1 MTEQNITAYQAKYFA
16 NYLSRRLPA
25 NDLTKL
31 TASLQDAQVDLTP
44 HQIEA
49 ALFAFQS
56 PLSKGAILA
65 DEVGLGKTI
74 EAGIILSQN
83 WAEHKRRLLII
94 CPANLRKQWSSELQ
108 EKFFL
113 PSIILEKKSFNEQIE
128 QGNLNPFNQERIV
141 ICSFQFAKQ
150 KAPYIKQAQWHLVVI
165 DEAHRL
171 RNVYKPTNV
180 IAHTIKKSL
189 VDRKKIL
196 MTATPLQNS
205 ILELFGLVS
214 IVDDFVF
221 GDIKSFKS
229 QFGHPNSEADFL
241 TLRKRLESV
250 CKRTLRRQVL
260 EYIKYTKR
268 IAILEEFSP
277 YKDEE
282 ALYEMV
288 SDYLQRPHLYALP
301 NSQRMLMSLI
311 LRKLLASS
319 TYAIYGTLCSLI
331 ARLEAKLA
339 KQPQLE
345 TSDVE
350 PYNFEG
356 GINEDE
362 WIDDE
367 EADDTDEASE
377 GKEEYLHPSDID
389 GIKKEISELEAFR
402 DLAFKIKRNSKAEH
416 LFKALDKGFEKLKEL
431 GANQK
436 ALIFTESR
444 RTQEYLYELLE
455 QKGYKGKVVRF
466 NGTNT
471 DKQSTDIYRAWLDRH
486 KGSDKITDSAT
497 ADRRAAIVDYF
508 REEATIMIATEAA
521 AEGIN
526 LQFCS
531 LMVNY
536 DMPWN
541 PQRIEQ
547 RIGRCHRYGQQ
558 FDVVVINFL
567 NVKNEA
573 DVRVYQL
580 LSEKFQLFDGIF
592 GASDEVLGSIGNGID
607 FEKRISDIYNTCRTP
622 QQIKEAFDALQA
634 EFHEEISDNMLAA
647 RSTLLENFDDEVAQ
661 KLRIN
666 FKESAA
672 SLTKFNKALWLLT
685 RYALRNHAHFDEA
698 NSSFHLFDTDLSG
711 FEGQYCLVNTDT
723 NTRRSQLALPK
734 HAQVYRIGH
743 PLARQIIDENID
755 AELPCHEVVFDYTHT
770 PVKVSLLEQ
779 FIGKSGWLH
788 VEKLSIDSF
797 EQEDRLLIACFD
809 ENGNEVFPDVAEH
822 LFELQA
828 TEQIEQ
834 VFHPADITSQCDGI
848 ISRQRADIIEENAL
862 RNQNFFEEE
871 MDKLDFWAEDMKM
884 SLERELTDLDTEI
897 KLLKG
902 QSKKLATL
910 SEKVEVQ
917 RKIKDLE
924 KKRAEKRNAL
934 FSAQDE
940 IDSRKE
946 DLLSSVE
953 RMLNQKVEQK
963 ALFTL
968 KWNLV

>member
-1 MTEQNITAYQAKYFA
+1 MTEQSITVYQAKYFA

-25 NDLTKL
+25 NDLAKL
-31 TASLQDAQVDLTP
+31 TASLQNAQVDLTP

-83 WAEHKRRLLII
+83 WAEHKRHLLII
-94 CPANLRKQWSSELQ
+94 CPANLRKQWSSELL
-108 EKFFL
+108 EKFYL
-113 PSIILEKKSFNEQIE
+113 PSVILEKRSFNEQIE
-128 QGNLNPFNQERIV
+128 QDNLNPFSQEKII
-141 ICSFQFAKQ
+141 ICSFQFAKT
-150 KAPYIKQAQWHLVVI
+150 KAAYIRQTSWDLVVV

-180 IAHTIKKSL
+180 IANTIKRAL
-189 VDRKKIL
+189 ADRKKIL

-221 GDIKSFKS
+221 GDIKSFKG
-229 QFGHPNSEADFL
+229 QFGNLQSESDFQA
-241 TLRKRLESV
+241 LRQRLKPV

-260 EYIKYTKR
+260 EYIRYTKR

-288 SDYLQRPHLYALP
+288 SDYLQKSQLYALP

-331 ARLEAKLA
+331 ERLEAILA
-339 KQPQLE
+339 RQPE
-345 TSDVE
+345 PVSTSITED
-350 PYNFEG
+350 FG
-356 GINEDE
+356 DAINEEEWADE
-362 WIDDE
+362 DSDE
-367 EADDTDEASE
+367 LGESDNERI
-377 GKEEYLHPSDID
+377 LHPTDIE
-389 GIKKEISELEAFR
+389 GIRNEMAELQAFR

-416 LFKALDKGFEKLKEL
+416 LFQALSKGFEKLKEL
-431 GANQK
+431 GAPQK
-436 ALIFTESR
+436 ALIFTESK

-455 QKGYKGKVVRF
+455 ERGYKGKVVRF

-471 DKQSTDIYRAWLDRH
+471 DRQSTGIYQAWLDEN
-486 KGSDKITDSAT
+486 KGSDKVTGSPT
-497 ADRRAAIVDYF
+497 ADRRAAIVDFF
-508 REEATIMIATEAA
+508 RKEATIMIATEAA

-531 LMVNY
+531 LIVNY

-567 NVKNEA
+567 NIKNEA

-580 LSEKFQLFDGIF
+580 LSEKFRLFDGIF
-592 GASDEVLGSIGNGID
+592 GASDEVLGSIGNGVD
-607 FEKRISDIYNTCRTP
+607 FEKRIADIYNSCRTP
-622 QQIKEAFDALQA
+622 QEIKQAFDELQT
-634 EFHEEISDNMLAA
+634 EFQERISENMLAA
-647 RSTLLENFDDEVAQ
+647 RSSLLENFDEEVAR
-661 KLRIN
+661 KLRVN
-666 FKESAA
+666 FKESTA

-685 RYALRNHAHFDEA
+685 RYALRNAARFDEEHA
-698 NSSFHLFDTDLSG
+698 AFQMFDTDLKEYAG
-711 FEGQYCLVNTDT
+711 RYCLLNADAV
-723 NTRRSQLALPK
+723 TRRSQFLLPE
-734 HAQVYRIGH
+734 HTQVYRIGH
-743 PLARQIIDENID
+743 PLARHVVDEYIN
-755 AELPCHEVVFDYTHT
+755 AGLPCREVVFDYIHS
-770 PVKVSLLEQ
+770 PIRVSLLGELV
-779 FIGKSGWLH
+779 GKSGWLH
-788 VEKLSIDSF
+788 VEKLSIDAF

-809 ENGNEVFPDVAEH
+809 EDGNEVYPDIAEY
-822 LFELQA
+822 LFELYA
-828 TEQIEQ
+828 TEQAGPVIK
-834 VFHPADITSQCDGI
+834 PAKVVNQYDGI
-848 ISRQRADIIEENAL
+848 VARQRTAIIEENAL

-871 MDKLDFWAEDMKM
+871 MDKLDAWAEDMKM
-884 SLERELTDLDTEI
+884 SLERELRDLDTEI

-902 QSKKLATL
+902 TVKKMATL
-910 SEKVEVQ
+910 AEKVSTQ

-924 KKRAEKRNAL
+924 HRRAEKRQNL

-940 IDSRKE
+940 VDARKE
-946 DLLSSVE
+946 ELLSSVE
-953 RMLNQKVEQK
+953 KMLNQKVEQK
-963 ALFTL
+963 DLFTI
-968 KWNLV
+968 KWEIV